1 MKTQFPGYFS
11 LPKAQIKKLWDEGLF
26 VFDANILLGLY
37 RYSDATRKEFFAT
50 LDTIKER
57 CWLPHQAVKE
67 YFDNRLS
74 VIGKQEE
81 AYLEIVK
88 SMDDIENKFKS
99 SHQHPFLSAKVL
111 DRLCKDFEI
120 ARDELEKS
128 KSFHTSRIT
137 DDDVLAE
144 IERIFRDRIGLPYS
158 VDELSA
164 ILAEGEERYKK
175 NIPPGFRDGKKDD
188 SSDSTRKFGDLILW
202 KQILDKAKTGQ
213 HGVIFVCDDRKDD
226 WWLQFKGKTL
236 GPRPELIKEFIGMA
250 NTNLHIYSSD
260 RFLEFA
266 GEHFERKVSE
276 GAVTE
281 MRELK
286 RFDED
291 KRRHMIE
298 LQRRRS
304 EFEARS
310 ARLEAERQ
318 DLGNALNH
326 LEIERSVMEHS
337 RQSLARKVHSEDPA
351 ALSQI
356 DFDRLQEFAARS
368 AEMDHRIRDIRDRLK
383 MLDMEQDVAR
393 SRISKRR
400 SQQDAASNPYQP
412 FSFDEPF

>member
-1 MKTQFPGYFS
+1 MKNQFPGYFS

-50 LDTIKER
+50 LDAVKER
-57 CWLPHQAVKE
+57 CWIPHQAAKE

-81 AYLEIVK
+81 AYVDIVK

-99 SHQHPFLSAKVL
+99 SHQHPFLSPKVL
-111 DRLCKDFEI
+111 DRICKDFEI

-158 VDELSA
+158 DKDLSS
-164 ILAEGEERYKK
+164 ILVEGEERYKK

-188 SSDSTRKFGDLILW
+188 SADSTRRFGDLILW
-202 KQILDKAKTGQ
+202 KQILDKAKADKQ
-213 HGVIFVCDDRKDD
+213 GVIFVCDDRKDD

-250 NTNLHIYSSD
+250 GTNLHIYSSD

-276 GAVTE
+276 VAVTE

-286 RFDED
+286 RFDEE

-298 LQRRRS
+298 LHKRRM
-304 EFEARS
+304 EFEARA
-310 ARLEAERQ
+310 ARIDAERQ
-318 DLGNALNH
+318 DLGNALKH
-326 LEIERSVMEHS
+326 LEIERSMMEHS
-337 RQSLARKVHSEDPA
+337 RQNLARKVHLEDPA
-351 ALSQI
+351 ALTQI
-356 DFDRLQEFAARS
+356 DFERLEEFAARS
-368 AEMDHRIRDIRDRLK
+368 AEMDHRMRELRDRLQ
-383 MLDMEQDVAR
+383 MLDMEQDAAR

-400 SQQDAASNPYQP
+400 SQQNASSNPYQP
-412 FSFDEPF
+412 FSFDDLS